1 MTTAVQIIAPTAEL
15 SRLQVGSGFAAAG
28 NLSDDVAGAFFAR
41 YAGST
46 LRTYR
51 LKLEAFSRWV
61 RVAVDDLPAI
71 LLARGAAGVHLD
83 VERYRAYLRDE
94 RHAAPA
100 TINGHLAALRSLM
113 RFMRRA
119 QLCQWTLDV
128 VSEKS
133 RAYRDTRG
141 PGLPAVRTMLRA
153 AARQADPR
161 KAARDVAII
170 RLLNDLGLRR
180 AELVGLDLPDH
191 IELGAGE
198 VPKAILVR
206 GKGSTER
213 VRLTLPP
220 KTAQALHT
228 WIVARGPSN
237 GAVFIAVDR
246 GAGRVGRGGHARSLD
261 ERLSGE
267 GVARMLATLARRVNI
282 PNRVRPHGLR
292 HTAITA
298 LLDHGAGLRETQR
311 FSRHAD
317 PRTLM
322 RYDDNRTDIAGEM
335 ARTLSD
341 LV

>member
-1 MTTAVQIIAPTAEL
+1 MIAVQILDPTQEL
-15 SRLQVGSGFAAAG
+15 SRLQAGSGVAAAG
-28 NLSDDVAGAFFAR
+28 SLSDDLVGAFFAR

-51 LKLEAFSRWV
+51 LKLEAFSRWAQ
-61 RVAVDDLPAI
+61 VAVEDLPAT
-71 LLARGAAGVHLD
+71 LLARGVAGVHQD

-94 RHAAPA
+94 RHLSSA
-100 TINGHLAALRSLM
+100 TINGHLAAIRSIV

-141 PGLPAVRTMLRA
+141 PGLPAVRAMLRA
-153 AARQADPR
+153 AALQTDQR
-161 KAARDVAII
+161 KAARDVAIV

-180 AELVGLDLPDH
+180 SELVGLDLPNHVEHGVGDMP
-191 IELGAGE
+191 I
-198 VPKAILVR
+198 AIFVR
-206 GKGSTER
+206 GKGSSDR
-213 VRLTLPP
+213 VRLTLPS
-220 KTAQALHT
+220 KTALALHA
-228 WIVARGPSN
+228 WVLERGSN
-237 GAVFIAVDR
+237 EGPLFISVDP
-246 GAGRVGRGGHARSLD
+246 GAGRAGRGGRQRALE

-267 GVARMLATLARRVNI
+267 GVARILAALAARADVST
-282 PNRVRPHGLR
+282 RVRPHGVR

-298 LLDHGAGLRETQR
+298 LLDHGAGLREAQR

-335 ARTLSD
+335 AKQLSE
-341 LV
+341 LL

>member
-1 MTTAVQIIAPTAEL
+1 VTTAIQIADPDPRLPEL
-15 SRLQVGSGFAAAG
+15 NSSSSVAARA
-28 NLSDDVAGAFFAR
+28 SIPQDVADAFFAR

-51 LKLEAFSRWV
+51 LKLDAFSRWLG
-61 RVAVDDLPAI
+61 VAIEELPAM
-71 LLARGAAGVHLD
+71 LMARGATGVHLD
-83 VERYRAYLRDE
+83 VERYRAYLRDQ

-100 TINGHLAALRSLM
+100 TINGHLAAIRSLM

-128 VSEKS
+128 ASEKS

-141 PGLPAVRTMLRA
+141 PGLPAVRAMLRA

-161 KAARDVAII
+161 KATRDVAII

-180 AELVGLDLPDH
+180 SELVGLDIPDH
-191 IELGAGE
+191 VERADGTLC
-198 VPKAILVR
+198 AIRIR

-220 KTAQALHT
+220 KTSEALRA
-228 WIVARGPSN
+228 WIENRGLSEGPL
-237 GAVFIAVDR
+237 FISVDP
-246 GAGRVGRGGHARSLD
+246 GAGRAGRGGRARAPN

-267 GVARMLATLARRVNI
+267 GVARILAVLAHRANI
-282 PNRVRPHGLR
+282 MNRVRPHGLR

-322 RYDDNRTDIAGEM
+322 RYDDNRADIAGEM
-335 ARTLSD
+335 ANQLSE
-341 LV
+341 LL